1 MRGQPPCTRV
11 WDISGLWYIHVMSH
25 KERFSLV
32 LGDRG
37 RIVLPAKVR
46 RHLRIEQ
53 GDPLVLVVEDGG
65 RISITSLRERARRAR
80 GLFRKQTRGRDLA
93 AELIEERRKEA
104 K

>member
-1 MRGQPPCTRV
+1 MP
-11 WDISGLWYIHVMSH
+11 MSH

-46 RHLRIEQ
+46 RHLGIDE
-53 GDPLVLVVEDGG
+53 GDPLVLVIEDGG
-65 RISITSLRERARRAR
+65 KISITTLRERARRAR
-80 GLFRKQTRGRDLA
+80 GLFRKQTKGRDLA